1 MRLVYFADPLC
12 SWCYGFGPEL
22 AKLLEAHPEA
32 TLDLVMGGLR
42 PFNREPVTAQFR
54 AMLRGHWKHVAD
66 ASGLP
71 FDPAALEIPGFTYDT
86 EPACRAVVA
95 ARAIEP
101 TSAAACMKAI
111 QAAFYRDAR
120 DPTRA
125 QVLAEC
131 AAEAGHDRTVFLAA
145 MESAAA
151 RQATLEDFRRSQA
164 LGVRA
169 FPTLAAARGTQLD
182 LVTSGFVP
190 AAVLEERL
198 ALLARAPGPA

>member
-22 AKLLEAHPEA
+22 AKLLAAHGDA
-32 TLDLVMGGLR
+32 TLELVMGGLR
-42 PFNREPVTAQFR
+42 PFNREPVTAEFR
-54 AMLRGHWKHVAD
+54 AMLRGHWKHVAE

-71 FDPAALEIPGFTYDT
+71 FAPAALEIPGFTYDT

-101 TSAAACMKAI
+101 AGALACMKAI

-120 DPTRA
+120 DPTRPEI
-125 QVLAEC
+125 LAEC
-131 AAEAGHDRTVFLAA
+131 AAEAGYERTVFLAA

-151 RQATLEDFRRSQA
+151 RQATLEDFGRSQA
-164 LGVRA
+164 LGVRG
-169 FPTLAAARGTQLD
+169 FPTLAAARDSQLH

-198 ALLARAPGPA
+198 AQIARAPGAS